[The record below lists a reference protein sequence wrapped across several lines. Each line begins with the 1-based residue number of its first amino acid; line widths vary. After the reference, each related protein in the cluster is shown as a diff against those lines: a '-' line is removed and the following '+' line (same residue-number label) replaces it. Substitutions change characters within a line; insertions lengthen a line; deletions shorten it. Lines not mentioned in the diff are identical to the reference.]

1 MRKTLPLRGKFVA
14 AFAIVLLTSMA
25 CTRISA
31 QSKNTETPV
40 SSSTAN
46 AAPTDYRIGP
56 DDVLAISVTDAPEF
70 SGKFRVNQSGYLVM
84 TSLSAPVKAAGLTPM
99 ELSTELRKALEEA
112 KLYRDPTV
120 NVFVEEYRSQS
131 VTVVGAVTKP
141 GLYPLQKRT
150 TVIQAVSEA
159 GLLPTTGNRI
169 TLISA
174 KAISASDSSPGQTT
188 QTFEL
193 GKLMSGKDPSVNVEV
208 HDGDVINVATA
219 DVVYVVGAVTKPGG
233 FVQQDRTAGV
243 TALQALALAEGM
255 TSVAAGH
262 NALIIRRNSDETTR
276 ENIPIDLSK
285 IMAGK
290 QGDVPLAPNDI
301 LFVPISGSKQ
311 TLHVMGQV
319 GMAAVNGVAFYGLG
333 YRVAAL

>member
-1 MRKTLPLRGKFVA
+1 MLKSAPARVRIALCLALVFLTAFLPSRGK
-14 AFAIVLLTSMA
+14 
-25 CTRISA
+25 A
-31 QSKNTETPV
+31 QQNPV
-40 SSSTAN
+40 EPPSSP
-46 AAPTDYRIGP
+46 APAGAPQDYRIGP
-56 DDVLAISVTDAPEF
+56 EDVLSISVTDAPEF
-70 SGKFRVNQSGYLVM
+70 SGRFRVNQSGELVM
-84 TSLSAPVKAAGLTPM
+84 TSLPNPIKAAGLTPV
-99 ELSTELRKALEEA
+99 ELSNELRQALEDA

-159 GLLPTTGNRI
+159 GLMPTTGNRI

-174 KAISASDSSPGQTT
+174 KSGSMPDPASAQTA

-219 DVVYVVGAVTKPGG
+219 DVVYVVGAVTKAGG
-233 FVQQDRTAGV
+233 FVQQDRSAAV
-243 TALQALALAEGM
+243 SALQAIALAEGF
-255 TSVAAGH
+255 SPIAAPH
-262 NALIIRRNSDETTR
+262 NGLIIRRNADGTAR
-276 ENIPIDLSK
+276 ENIPVDLSK
-285 IMAGK
+285 IMSGK
-290 QGDVPLAPNDI
+290 QSDVLLEANDI
-301 LFVPISGSKQ
+301 LFVPNSGTKQ
-311 TLHVMGQV
+311 TLRVMGQV

-333 YRVAAL
+333 YRVAGL